1 LGPRGPPAHLK
12 GIGGQ
17 SSGNAVADETAG
29 PTRPLRAAWRRKRC
43 KTKINV
49 RLQTFTAHNEIWSPA
64 RVGVNLG
71 DRVATT
77 LAHQK
82 QQSEGEMVKKVA
94 GLARLLAI
102 VLAIVAGFVA
112 IPNINVA
119 LILVVLG
126 LIAGIAY
133 DDTGA
138 VRLFLTVLVL
148 GPVAG
153 ALGAIPEIGDE
164 LGAVAL
170 NVALAAAGAAATV
183 IAIRLFNN
191 SRADVTGLTAK

>member
-1 LGPRGPPAHLK
+1 MC
-12 GIGGQ
+12 
-17 SSGNAVADETAG
+17 
-29 PTRPLRAAWRRKRC
+29 AAWLRNRGI
-43 KTKINV
+43 TKIAS
-49 RLQTFTAHNEIWSPA
+49 RLQQLTAQHEIWPKACVACNFPA
-64 RVGVNLG
+64 
-71 DRVATT
+71 RVATT

-112 IPNINVA
+112 IPDIDVA

-138 VRLFLTVLVL
+138 IRLFLTVLVL

-153 ALGAIPEIGDE
+153 AMGAIPEIGDE
-164 LGAVAL
+164 LGSVAL

-191 SRADVTGLTAK
+191 SRADVTGFTAR